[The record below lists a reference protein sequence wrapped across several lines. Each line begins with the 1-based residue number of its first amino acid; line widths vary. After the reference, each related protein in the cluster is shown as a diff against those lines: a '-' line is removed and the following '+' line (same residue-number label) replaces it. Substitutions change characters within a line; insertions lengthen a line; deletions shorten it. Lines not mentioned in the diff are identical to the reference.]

1 MTENRN
7 NGNVTYEIREHIT
20 TLNTTKDDWTR
31 EVNVVAWNGG
41 NPKIDIREW
50 SPDHSR
56 MTRGITLTEKEA
68 QDFAS
73 AIAQRMVNRPR
84 EESVRDPYER

>member
-7 NGNVTYEIREHIT
+7 NDDFTYEIREHIT
-20 TLNTTKDDWTR
+20 DLKETKDGWKR
-31 EVNVVAWNGG
+31 EVNVVAWNG
-41 NPKIDIREW
+41 NEPKIDIREW

-68 QDFAS
+68 EDLAK
-73 AIAQRMVNRPR
+73 AIAQRMIDKQRD
-84 EESVRDPYER
+84 ESVRDPYER